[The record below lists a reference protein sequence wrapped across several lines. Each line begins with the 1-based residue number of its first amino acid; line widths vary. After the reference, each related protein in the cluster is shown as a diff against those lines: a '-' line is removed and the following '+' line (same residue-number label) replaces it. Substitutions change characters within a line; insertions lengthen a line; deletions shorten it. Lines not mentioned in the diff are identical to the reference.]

1 MPRPIS
7 LLRSAGAF
15 LRSFGGNRRGV
26 AALEFALILP
36 FMALLYFGAIEIS
49 LMISADRKV
58 TQTASSIADLVART
72 DTISTAGMS
81 DVFDAA
87 DALFAPYTTSIAQLR
102 VSSVIDSGAGVAK
115 IDWSQARNAPARAKG
130 ETVKLEAGVL
140 PTGGSV
146 IMAEVVYP
154 YSSVLGIFMKD
165 GVSLHET
172 FFLRPRNSDK
182 VEFKG

>member
-1 MPRPIS
+1 M
-7 LLRSAGAF
+7 LRSVRAF
-15 LRSFGGNRRGV
+15 LSSFSRNRSGV

-36 FMALLYFGAIEIS
+36 FMALMYFGAIEVS

-72 DTISTAGMS
+72 DVIDATGMS

-87 DALFAPYTTSIAQLR
+87 DSLFAPYSTSIAQMR
-102 VSSVIDSGAGVAK
+102 VSSLVDSGGVAK
-115 IDWSQARNAPARAKG
+115 VAWSKARNASARAAG
-130 ETVKLEAGVL
+130 EAVTLDAGVL

-154 YSSVLGIFMKD
+154 YSSVLGVFMKD
-165 GVSLHET
+165 GVTLHET

-182 VEFKG
+182 VEFKS